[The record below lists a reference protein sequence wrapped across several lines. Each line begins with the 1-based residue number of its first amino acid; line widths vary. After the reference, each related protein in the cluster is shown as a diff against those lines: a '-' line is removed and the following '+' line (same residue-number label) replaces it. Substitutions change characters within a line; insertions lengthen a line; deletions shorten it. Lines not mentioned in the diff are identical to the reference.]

1 MRLYLSSFRVGDRA
15 DRLVEMLGGGR
26 VALVPN
32 ALDYVAEP
40 GRTESNERA
49 RRELEE
55 VGLDVVEVDLRD
67 FFGGSGDL
75 RSALRPF
82 AGVWVRGGNTFVLRR
97 AMSLSGFDTLLPDLL
112 ASGKVYGGYSAGV
125 CVLAPSLEGVGRV
138 DDPEVDPYGLERTIW
153 EGLAVLPYLVLPH
166 YRSDHPESP
175 AIEGEVEY
183 CERHGIAFRT
193 LRDGEVIVVD
203 GDPDI

>member
-1 MRLYLSSFRVGDRA
+1 MKLYLSSFGVGDSTA
-15 DRLVEMLGGGR
+15 RLSEMMGTGP
-26 VALVPN
+26 VAMIPN
-32 ALDYVAEP
+32 AMDHVGEP
-40 GRTESNERA
+40 DRTLSNERA
-49 RRELEE
+49 RGQIEALGIEVEE
-55 VGLDVVEVDLRD
+55 IDLRD
-67 FFGGSGDL
+67 FFDARGAL
-75 RSALRPF
+75 PSALEPF

-125 CVLAPSLEGVGRV
+125 CVLAPSLEGIGRV
-138 DDPEVDPYGLERTIW
+138 DDPDVDPYGLGRTIW

-166 YRSDHPESP
+166 YRSDHPESR
-175 AIEGEVEY
+175 AIDGEVEY

-203 GDPDI
+203 GDPDV